1 MHDELPSVTVIVP
14 TRPGQLE
21 IAAVDACR
29 TLDYPRER
37 LEIIVARGRQPAV
50 QRNAALKSARG
61 ELIYFL
67 DDDSRPLPGKLRL
80 GVAHFKGADVKMVG
94 GPNLCPS
101 DAPFLEQV
109 FAAVLGSWLAFGPSR
124 ARYTP
129 VGLVR
134 ATSEKELILCNLLA
148 RRDDLQKLGGF
159 DESLYPNEE
168 NALMDELQK
177 RGGQLLYDPEFSVY
191 RRPRPTLPAF
201 VKMLINYGRGR
212 AEQFRLH
219 PTLGSAMNFVP
230 PLFLLYL
237 VGVPLLHW
245 AGLVDALLA
254 LSPFAFYLLALLA
267 QTAFNVSRVGLKKG
281 LCACPLIL
289 ATHLC
294 YGAGFW
300 RGLFTRIGVSEAKPS
315 ALVTL
320 ETIEL

>member
-1 MHDELPSVTVIVP
+1 
-14 TRPGQLE
+14 
-21 IAAVDACR
+21 
-29 TLDYPRER
+29 
-37 LEIIVARGRQPAV
+37 
-50 QRNAALKSARG
+50 
-61 ELIYFL
+61 
-67 DDDSRPLPGKLRL
+67 
-80 GVAHFKGADVKMVG
+80 
-94 GPNLCPS
+94 
-101 DAPFLEQV
+101 
-109 FAAVLGSWLAFGPSR
+109 
-124 ARYTP
+124 
-129 VGLVR
+129 
-134 ATSEKELILCNLLA
+134 
-148 RRDDLQKLGGF
+148 
-159 DESLYPNEE
+159 
-168 NALMDELQK
+168 MDELQK

-245 AGLVDALLA
+245 AGLVDARLGLW
-254 LSPFAFYLLALLA
+254 PFAFYLLALLA
-267 QTAFNVSRVGLKKG
+267 QTAFSVSHVGLKKG